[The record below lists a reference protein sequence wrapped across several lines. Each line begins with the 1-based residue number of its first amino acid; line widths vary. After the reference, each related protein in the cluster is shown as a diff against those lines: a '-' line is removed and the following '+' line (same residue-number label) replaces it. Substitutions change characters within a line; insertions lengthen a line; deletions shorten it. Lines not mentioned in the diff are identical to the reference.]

1 MSDGFVNLHVHS
13 ERSLLD
19 GMIKVDDLVKTT
31 LEYNQVASV
40 ITDHGN
46 MYTTVDHFK
55 EAKKQG
61 QHAIAGVELYM
72 VQDMHNKGG
81 SEGEAESVSK
91 RNHFLLLAKNKA
103 GYQKLCRIVSKG
115 YTDGF
120 YYRPRVDNTVFEE
133 ILDKDG
139 KENDV
144 IASSACFIAGTKVV
158 LADGTLK
165 NIEECVKGDK
175 VITHLGTVEEVKAP
189 TKRSFKGQIFK
200 LKIKDKPD
208 IRCTSDH
215 KFFVQRF
222 KNAVL
227 SDNGKKELKC
237 VWAEAKTLKR
247 KDYMLEPVSNSE
259 EADIEFE
266 GVYYKRHQFLHYE
279 RKYYKE
285 ITVHCLAVENTHS
298 FLVEGGISA
307 HNCLAGIIP
316 QYILNNEI
324 EKADEVAKYYQHLF
338 GGNFWLEIQPME
350 GYEQYV
356 VNKEI
361 IAMSKRLNI
370 PIIAT
375 TDAHYLK
382 KEDKATHDVLLCLQ
396 SSSLISD
403 PNRWSFAGNSYYIM
417 TKDEI
422 TDYFKRGY
430 HYKLVKTRNTK
441 KNATSEFKLT
451 YVHDYDGAKFEA
463 PDKVM
468 NNFVEVVEE
477 GYFSYADLDQDA
489 IAQAIAETERVAQMC
504 DFEIELGK
512 HYLPKIKLP
521 TDDPKFVNWRNKSK
535 NKGKLNEDYLR
546 YLCIGGLIKHGLT
559 DKQYK
564 DRLKYELKIINDMDF
579 PDYFLIYYDIAK
591 FCYDKN
597 IPFGPGRGC
606 FVANSMVKTDTDTV
620 PIQDIEIGSNVYCHD
635 ELLHPVVAKHEYDID
650 EDITDIVCG
659 DKAIKGVTL
668 DHKIY
673 AIKQEDFD
681 KGVREPKWYHAKELK
696 KGDYICEL

>member
-19 GMIKVDDLVKTT
+19 GMIKIEDLVKTT
-31 LEYNQVASV
+31 LQYNQIASV
-40 ITDHGN
+40 LTEHGN
-46 MYTTVDHFK
+46 FYSLVDHFK

-72 VQDMHNKGG
+72 VQDMYNKGG

-133 ILDKDG
+133 FLDKDG

-189 TKRSFKGQIFK
+189 TKRIFKGQIFK

-227 SDNGKKELKC
+227 SENGKKELKC

-247 KDYMLEPVSNSE
+247 KDYMLEPVSSSE
-259 EADIEFE
+259 EADIEFD

-298 FLVEGGISA
+298 FLVEGGIVY
-307 HNCLAGIIP
+307 N
-316 QYILNNEI
+316 
-324 EKADEVAKYYQHLF
+324 
-338 GGNFWLEIQPME
+338 MTT
-350 GYEQYV
+350 
-356 VNKEI
+356 
-361 IAMSKRLNI
+361 M
-370 PIIAT
+370 AT
-375 TDAHYLK
+375 
-382 KEDKATHDVLLCLQ
+382 
-396 SSSLISD
+396 
-403 PNRWSFAGNSYYIM
+403 F
-417 TKDEI
+417 
-422 TDYFKRGY
+422 
-430 HYKLVKTRNTK
+430 
-441 KNATSEFKLT
+441 
-451 YVHDYDGAKFEA
+451 
-463 PDKVM
+463 
-468 NNFVEVVEE
+468 
-477 GYFSYADLDQDA
+477 
-489 IAQAIAETERVAQMC
+489 
-504 DFEIELGK
+504 
-512 HYLPKIKLP
+512 LP
-521 TDDPKFVNWRNKSK
+521 
-535 NKGKLNEDYLR
+535 
-546 YLCIGGLIKHGLT
+546 
-559 DKQYK
+559 
-564 DRLKYELKIINDMDF
+564 
-579 PDYFLIYYDIAK
+579 
-591 FCYDKN
+591 
-597 IPFGPGRGC
+597 
-606 FVANSMVKTDTDTV
+606 
-620 PIQDIEIGSNVYCHD
+620 
-635 ELLHPVVAKHEYDID
+635 
-650 EDITDIVCG
+650 
-659 DKAIKGVTL
+659 
-668 DHKIY
+668 
-673 AIKQEDFD
+673 
-681 KGVREPKWYHAKELK
+681 
-696 KGDYICEL
+696 